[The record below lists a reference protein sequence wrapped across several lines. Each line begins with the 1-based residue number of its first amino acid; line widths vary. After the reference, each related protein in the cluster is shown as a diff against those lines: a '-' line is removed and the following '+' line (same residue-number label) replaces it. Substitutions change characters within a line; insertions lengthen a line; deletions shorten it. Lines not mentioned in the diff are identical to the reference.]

1 MAVNTN
7 CLSNS
12 AIKFNC
18 CDGCGASLAKTFC
31 GSTKSLGL
39 LNNQVEETYGGHVVV
54 KVSTTKKVIK
64 KYLKK
69 KMKNYTIFG
78 RKAQFISAIIMPLM
92 NFIKN
97 LGYVFVAVL
106 GGVKVANGMMDL
118 GDVKHFFNIPI
129 NFHNRLL
136 KSLI

>member
-1 MAVNTN
+1 M
-7 CLSNS
+7 
-12 AIKFNC
+12 
-18 CDGCGASLAKTFC
+18 
-31 GSTKSLGL
+31 
-39 LNNQVEETYGGHVVV
+39 
-54 KVSTTKKVIK
+54 KKL
-64 KYLKK
+64 YHA
-69 KMKNYTIFG
+69 G